1 MCSAFKDSPAFI
13 CAEPLS
19 VNLEGE
25 REWGDL
31 YEFIEIVRLPELLDF
46 YRSEGMSLKRYLLC
60 KNYALRNFSNY
71 LIGFTY
77 KDFRTYVNKFVFIKN
92 SGAKWA
98 NISGKITKSLFLS
111 KTRSFLILTFMLNHE
126 KK

>member
-1 MCSAFKDSPAFI
+1 M
-13 CAEPLS
+13 
-19 VNLEGE
+19 EGE

-71 LIGFTY
+71 LIKIILGGEKKGLNYINFKRHIFNNLLFPNVYFSLIRST
-77 KDFRTYVNKFVFIKN
+77 VNKIFKN
-92 SGAKWA
+92 VK
-98 NISGKITKSLFLS
+98 N
-111 KTRSFLILTFMLNHE
+111 
-126 KK
+126 